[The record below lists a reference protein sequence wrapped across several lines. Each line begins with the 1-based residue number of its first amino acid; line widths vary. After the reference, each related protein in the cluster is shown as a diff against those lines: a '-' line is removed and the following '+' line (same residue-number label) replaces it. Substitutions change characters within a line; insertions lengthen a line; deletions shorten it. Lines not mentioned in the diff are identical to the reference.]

1 MNKDVCEYEVLFKV
15 AGDVAECMT
24 GCGRVCRLS
33 PFGYEDWKYCPY
45 CGKEIKVKEADDEE
59 RL

>member
-24 GCGRVCRLS
+24 GCGRVYRLS

-45 CGKEIKVKEADDEE
+45 CGKRDQGKGG
-59 RL
+59 RR